1 MVEVGVEAG
10 GCPDGFTLGR
20 WCIMWDGFLCIWVAG
35 ARPAVDF
42 LWDGRVVRLAGADAD
57 DGMSHFREVAV
68 DALDAVQVAEAWSSS
83 EPGEGHHCRLDI
95 ETSDLDHPLESTD
108 E

>member
-1 MVEVGVEAG
+1 M
-10 GCPDGFTLGR
+10 T
-20 WCIMWDGFLCIWVAG
+20 
-35 ARPAVDF
+35 
-42 LWDGRVVRLAGADAD
+42 

-68 DALDAVQVAEAWSSS
+68 DALDAVHVAEAWSSS

-95 ETSDLDHPLESTD
+95 ETSDLDHPLESTH